1 MDIDWLSADSHVL
14 LNPRMPEDERRRLE
28 SLVVDLPGHVWL
40 STSGTSGA
48 LKLTALS
55 KHALL
60 ASAAAVNRHL
70 QSDAGD
76 VWLCVLPTFH
86 VGGLGIYARAFLSGA
101 RVVTAGWEGVTL
113 ASLVPAQVS
122 DLVRDHVEPPPSLRA
137 VVIGGGALSEELYAA
152 ARDLGWPLLPSYGM
166 TECCSQVATAPLL
179 KGPPASRRLPERRPA
194 APSSGGRDARPSAG
208 ADGPKLL
215 LLDHIEARTESDG
228 RLALRSEALLT
239 GYATEQGFLDP
250 KIDGW
255 FLTEDLAT
263 LDGRT
268 LRVQGRRGDF
278 VKIGGESVDLSRLDR
293 ILAAVISGSAADAA
307 VFPIPD
313 PRLGHVIALAVASGD
328 PDAVAAAFNARV
340 FPFERAR
347 RVIRVPEIPRTP
359 LGKIMRSRLP

>member
-1 MDIDWLSADSHVL
+1 MDIDWLSSESHVL

-28 SLVVDLPGHVWL
+28 SFVVDLPGHVWL
-40 STSGTSGA
+40 STSGTTGA

-55 KHALL
+55 KRALL

-70 QSDAGD
+70 QSGADD

-101 RVVTAGWEGVTL
+101 RVVTNGWDDVTL

-122 DLVRDHVEPPPSLRA
+122 DLVRDRAVPPPSLRA
-137 VVIGGGALSEELYAA
+137 VVIGGGALSADLYAA
-152 ARDLGWPLLPSYGM
+152 AHALGWPLLPSYGM
-166 TECCSQVATAPLL
+166 TECCSQVATAALRG
-179 KGPPASRRLPERRPA
+179 GP
-194 APSSGGRDARPSAG
+194 D
-208 ADGPKLL
+208 LL
-215 LLDHIEARTESDG
+215 LLDHIEARIEPDG

-239 GYATEQGFLDP
+239 GYATEDGFLDP
-250 KIDGW
+250 KADGW

-268 LRVQGRRGDF
+268 LRVEGRRGDF

-293 ILAAVISGSAADAA
+293 ILAGVLLDLRADAA
-307 VFPIPD
+307 VFPVPD
-313 PRLGHVIALAVASGD
+313 DRLGHVIALAVASGD
-328 PDAVAAAFNARV
+328 PDALAAAFNARV

-347 RVIRVPEIPRTP
+347 RVVRVPEIPRTP
-359 LGKIMRSRLP
+359 LGKLIRSRLHI